1 MFDDFG
7 TLLFG
12 AIAHHARSLLGDDHP
27 CTRALAR
34 AAETSQHADIAK
46 AQKQLSEL
54 PPRKMAELMESAHK
68 ALRENPAALLDLWTA
83 PNDPKLKN

>member
-7 TLLFG
+7 TPLFG
-12 AIAHHARSLLGDDHP
+12 ALAHHASSSLGDHHP
-27 CTRALAR
+27 CTRALVR

-54 PPRKMAELMESAHK
+54 PPREVVELMEAAHK
-68 ALRENPAALLDLWTA
+68 ALRESPAALLGSWAA
-83 PNDPKLKN
+83 PGDPKHKN